1 MKFIK
6 FIKMK
11 FPHEFFLE
19 KKLGKYLFSKDLKI
33 PKRNKSRSPSS
44 SNSADDI
51 ENLKIDKKLDLFDK
65 KDNNKLFGKNHILFE
80 SKLKMSE
87 NPFLSSVKKSQNF
100 TNKSLIEKG
109 GNVFMKLS
117 SKIIIN
123 DNVSDFIENN
133 LFDDAFI
140 NSDIFTNNEILNN
153 DLKNNKIN
161 NDKKE
166 ETQKNPLIAPAGN
179 IIDKEKIVIEALAA
193 LDKDYMNNKDKNLVM
208 IKLEDF
214 DIEKNYFEEIF
225 EINTKEN
232 DSEEKKLEYKQKKH
246 VYEMIDNRIKL
257 YYNYYRKNKSYK
269 INETEIELN
278 NYKKEITD
286 ILAKETLNE
295 KYLFF
300 GFKSIV
306 ISLYLLIIRRLS
318 NSHFKIYL
326 NSIKEDN
333 INLDI
338 FIELMEKYNTLKD
351 ICPFLEKDFKEIIEI
366 YQQKKGV
373 KFCLCELLTD
383 LYWDYVF
390 KIHKINNMFISCYKL
405 DNIKK
410 NVIFEEAK
418 HAMKSIIDILIV
430 NDTSYK
436 KNIGE
441 QLKLPYMKQENLF
454 LMCYINKS
462 KKIVNPFEI
471 KNPFIERIDKNMEKE
486 NSKSE
491 KINSTEVK
499 NTSLLNFKDT
509 EQDKKAENNKNP
521 ENLSLEEVY
530 KYIVGDMSNEN
541 KKHKKKN
548 RKKKKKNK
556 TEEIQIVQTFDPI
569 VDEFIQYFIEFNKNN
584 CEHYTKI
591 RPNISEEWIKSLS

>member
-1 MKFIK
+1 
-6 FIKMK
+6 MK

-87 NPFLSSVKKSQNF
+87 NPFLSSVKKNQNF

-109 GNVFMKLS
+109 GDVFMKLS

-123 DNVSDFIENN
+123 DNLSDFIENN

-166 ETQKNPLIAPAGN
+166 ENQKNAFIAPAGN

-225 EINTKEN
+225 EINTKES

-246 VYEMIDNRIKL
+246 VYETIDNRIKL

-286 ILAKETLNE
+286 ILAIETLNE
-295 KYLFF
+295 NYLFF

-351 ICPFLEKDFKEIIEI
+351 ICPFLEKDFKEMIEI
-366 YQQKKGV
+366 YQQKKDV

-441 QLKLPYMKQENLF
+441 QLKLPYMKKENLF

-471 KNPFIERIDKNMEKE
+471 KNPFIERIDKNLEKE
-486 NSKSE
+486 NSNSE

-509 EQDKKAENNKNP
+509 GQDKKAENNKNP

>member
-1 MKFIK
+1 
-6 FIKMK
+6 MK

-87 NPFLSSVKKSQNF
+87 NPFLSSVKKNQNF

-109 GNVFMKLS
+109 RDVFMKLS

-123 DNVSDFIENN
+123 DNLSDFIENN

-166 ETQKNPLIAPAGN
+166 ETQKNPFIAPAGN

-225 EINTKEN
+225 EINTKES

-246 VYEMIDNRIKL
+246 VYETIDNRIKL

-286 ILAKETLNE
+286 ILAIETLNE
-295 KYLFF
+295 NYLFF

-351 ICPFLEKDFKEIIEI
+351 ICPFLEKDFKEMIEI
-366 YQQKKGV
+366 YQQKKDV

-441 QLKLPYMKQENLF
+441 QLKLPYMKKENLF

-471 KNPFIERIDKNMEKE
+471 KNPFIERIDKNLEKE
-486 NSKSE
+486 NSNSE

-509 EQDKKAENNKNP
+509 GQDKKAENNKNP

>member
-1 MKFIK
+1 
-6 FIKMK
+6 MK

-87 NPFLSSVKKSQNF
+87 NPFLSSVKKNQNF

-109 GNVFMKLS
+109 RDVFMKLS

-123 DNVSDFIENN
+123 DNLSDFIENN

-166 ETQKNPLIAPAGN
+166 ETQKNPFIAPAGN

-246 VYEMIDNRIKL
+246 VYEAIDNRIKL

-286 ILAKETLNE
+286 ILAIETLNE
-295 KYLFF
+295 NYLFF

-351 ICPFLEKDFKEIIEI
+351 ICPFLEKDFKEMIEI
-366 YQQKKGV
+366 YQQKKDV

-430 NDTSYK
+430 SDTSYK

-441 QLKLPYMKQENLF
+441 QLKLPYMKKENLFLMKKENLF

-471 KNPFIERIDKNMEKE
+471 KNPFIERIDKNLEKE
-486 NSKSE
+486 NSNSE

-509 EQDKKAENNKNP
+509 EQDKNSENNKNP

>member
-1 MKFIK
+1 
-6 FIKMK
+6 MK

-87 NPFLSSVKKSQNF
+87 NPFLSSVKKNQNF

-109 GNVFMKLS
+109 RDVFMKLS

-123 DNVSDFIENN
+123 DNLSDFIENN

-166 ETQKNPLIAPAGN
+166 ETQKNPFIAPAGN

-225 EINTKEN
+225 EINTKES

-246 VYEMIDNRIKL
+246 VYETIDNRIKL

-286 ILAKETLNE
+286 ILAIETLNE
-295 KYLFF
+295 NYLFF

-351 ICPFLEKDFKEIIEI
+351 ICPFLEKDFKEMIEI
-366 YQQKKGV
+366 YQQKKDV

-441 QLKLPYMKQENLF
+441 QLKLPYMKKENLF

-471 KNPFIERIDKNMEKE
+471 KNPFIERIDKNLEKE
-486 NSKSE
+486 NSNSE

-509 EQDKKAENNKNP
+509 GQDKKAENNKNP

-556 TEEIQIVQTFDPI
+556 TEEMQIVQTFDPI

>member
-1 MKFIK
+1 
-6 FIKMK
+6 MK

-87 NPFLSSVKKSQNF
+87 NPFLSSVKKNQNF

-109 GNVFMKLS
+109 RDVFMKLS

-123 DNVSDFIENN
+123 DNLSDFIENN

-166 ETQKNPLIAPAGN
+166 ETQKNAFIAPAGN

-225 EINTKEN
+225 EINTKES

-246 VYEMIDNRIKL
+246 VYETIDKRIKL

-286 ILAKETLNE
+286 ILAIETLNE
-295 KYLFF
+295 NYLFF

-351 ICPFLEKDFKEIIEI
+351 ICPFLEKDFKEMIEI
-366 YQQKKGV
+366 YQQKKDV

-441 QLKLPYMKQENLF
+441 QLKLPYMKKENLF

-471 KNPFIERIDKNMEKE
+471 KNPFIERIDKNLEKE
-486 NSKSE
+486 NFNNE

-509 EQDKKAENNKNP
+509 EQDKNSENNKNP

>member
-1 MKFIK
+1 
-6 FIKMK
+6 MK

-87 NPFLSSVKKSQNF
+87 NPFLSSVKKNQNF

-109 GNVFMKLS
+109 RDVFMKLS

-123 DNVSDFIENN
+123 DNLSDFIENN

-166 ETQKNPLIAPAGN
+166 ETQKNAFIAPAGN

-225 EINTKEN
+225 EINTKES

-246 VYEMIDNRIKL
+246 VYETIDNRIKL

-286 ILAKETLNE
+286 ILAIETLNE
-295 KYLFF
+295 NYLFF

-306 ISLYLLIIRRLS
+306 ISLYILIIRRLS

-366 YQQKKGV
+366 YQQKKDV

-441 QLKLPYMKQENLF
+441 QLKLPYMKKENLF

-471 KNPFIERIDKNMEKE
+471 KNPFIERIDKNLEKE
-486 NSKSE
+486 NSNSE

-509 EQDKKAENNKNP
+509 GQDKKAENNKNP

-556 TEEIQIVQTFDPI
+556 TEQIQIVQTFDPI

>member
-1 MKFIK
+1 
-6 FIKMK
+6 MK

-87 NPFLSSVKKSQNF
+87 NPFLSSVKKNQNF

-109 GNVFMKLS
+109 GDVFMKLS

-123 DNVSDFIENN
+123 DNLSDFIENN

-225 EINTKEN
+225 EINTKES

-246 VYEMIDNRIKL
+246 VYETIDNRIKL

-286 ILAKETLNE
+286 ILAIETLNE
-295 KYLFF
+295 NYLFF

-441 QLKLPYMKQENLF
+441 QLKLPYMKKENLF

-471 KNPFIERIDKNMEKE
+471 KNPFIERIDKNLEKE
-486 NSKSE
+486 NSNSE

-509 EQDKKAENNKNP
+509 EQDKNSENNKNP

-541 KKHKKKN
+541 KRHKKKN

>member
-1 MKFIK
+1 
-6 FIKMK
+6 MK

-87 NPFLSSVKKSQNF
+87 NPFLSSVKKNQNF

-109 GNVFMKLS
+109 GDVFMKLS

-123 DNVSDFIENN
+123 DNLSDFIENN

-166 ETQKNPLIAPAGN
+166 ETQKNPFIAPAGN

-246 VYEMIDNRIKL
+246 VYETIDNRIKL

-278 NYKKEITD
+278 NYNKEITD
-286 ILAKETLNE
+286 ILAIETLNE
-295 KYLFF
+295 NYLFF

-351 ICPFLEKDFKEIIEI
+351 ICPFLEKDFKEMIEI
-366 YQQKKGV
+366 YQQKKDV

-441 QLKLPYMKQENLF
+441 QLKLPYMKKENLF

-471 KNPFIERIDKNMEKE
+471 KNPFIERIDKNLEKE
-486 NSKSE
+486 NSNRE

-509 EQDKKAENNKNP
+509 GQDKKAENNKNP

>member
-1 MKFIK
+1 
-6 FIKMK
+6 MK

-87 NPFLSSVKKSQNF
+87 NPFLSSVKKNQNF

-109 GNVFMKLS
+109 RDVFMKLS

-123 DNVSDFIENN
+123 DNLSDFIENN

-166 ETQKNPLIAPAGN
+166 ETQKNPFIAPAGN

-225 EINTKEN
+225 EINTKES

-246 VYEMIDNRIKL
+246 VYETIDNRIKL

-286 ILAKETLNE
+286 ILAIETLNE
-295 KYLFF
+295 NYLFF

-351 ICPFLEKDFKEIIEI
+351 ICPFLEKDFKEMIEI
-366 YQQKKGV
+366 YQQKKDV

-441 QLKLPYMKQENLF
+441 QLKLPYMKKENLF

-471 KNPFIERIDKNMEKE
+471 KNPFIERIDKNLEKE
-486 NSKSE
+486 NSNNE

-509 EQDKKAENNKNP
+509 EQDKNSENNKNP

>member
-1 MKFIK
+1 
-6 FIKMK
+6 MK

-87 NPFLSSVKKSQNF
+87 NPFLSSVKKNQNF

-109 GNVFMKLS
+109 RDVFMKLS

-123 DNVSDFIENN
+123 DNFTDFIENN

-140 NSDIFTNNEILNN
+140 NSEIFTNNEILNN
-153 DLKNNKIN
+153 DLINNKIN

-166 ETQKNPLIAPAGN
+166 ETQKNAFIAPAGN

-225 EINTKEN
+225 EINTKES

-246 VYEMIDNRIKL
+246 VYETIDNRIKL

-286 ILAKETLNE
+286 ILAIETLNE
-295 KYLFF
+295 NYLFF

-351 ICPFLEKDFKEIIEI
+351 ICPFLEKDFKEMIEI
-366 YQQKKGV
+366 YQQKKDV

-441 QLKLPYMKQENLF
+441 QLKLPYMKKENLF

-471 KNPFIERIDKNMEKE
+471 KNPFIERIDKNLEKE
-486 NSKSE
+486 NSNNE

-509 EQDKKAENNKNP
+509 GQDKKAENNKNP

-584 CEHYTKI
+584 CENYTKI
-591 RPNISEEWIKSLS
+591 RPNVSEEWIKSLS

>member
-1 MKFIK
+1 
-6 FIKMK
+6 MK

-80 SKLKMSE
+80 SKLKMNE
-87 NPFLSSVKKSQNF
+87 NPFLSSVKKNQNF

-109 GNVFMKLS
+109 GDVFMKLS

-123 DNVSDFIENN
+123 DNLSDFIENN

-153 DLKNNKIN
+153 DLINNKIN

-166 ETQKNPLIAPAGN
+166 ETQKNAFISPAGN

-225 EINTKEN
+225 EINTKES

-246 VYEMIDNRIKL
+246 VYETIDNRIKL

-286 ILAKETLNE
+286 ILAIETLNE
-295 KYLFF
+295 NYLFF

-351 ICPFLEKDFKEIIEI
+351 ICPFLEKDFKEMIEI
-366 YQQKKGV
+366 YQQKKDV

-462 KKIVNPFEI
+462 KKIFNPFEI

-491 KINSTEVK
+491 KVNSTEVK
-499 NTSLLNFKDT
+499 NTSLLNYKDN

>member
-1 MKFIK
+1 
-6 FIKMK
+6 MK

-109 GNVFMKLS
+109 RDVFMKLS

-123 DNVSDFIENN
+123 DNLSDFIENN

-166 ETQKNPLIAPAGN
+166 ETQKNPFIAPAGN

-225 EINTKEN
+225 EINTKES

-246 VYEMIDNRIKL
+246 VYETIDNRIKL

-286 ILAKETLNE
+286 ILAIETLNE
-295 KYLFF
+295 NYLFF

-441 QLKLPYMKQENLF
+441 QLKLPYMKKENLF

-471 KNPFIERIDKNMEKE
+471 KNPFIERIDKNLEKE
-486 NSKSE
+486 NSKNE
-491 KINSTEVK
+491 KINSNEVK

-509 EQDKKAENNKNP
+509 EQDKNSENNKNP